1 MKGDRSTQLVVGA
14 GLPGIAAS
22 LALAGRG
29 DDVVLLDSAP
39 EIGGLLRS
47 YEVEGFSYD
56 YGTHFANRTG
66 IAELDEF
73 LFGGFESEWI
83 DFPALRAGNFW
94 NGVLN
99 EANDNPDLNT
109 LGRDGHDRCLAELLT
124 APGWVGD
131 ETPEDARQYLF
142 AEYGPSLIEGFFDPV
157 FKKFTGLTSDGLH
170 HQANQLFN
178 LRRFAVLD
186 PSATLE
192 LKRSARFDAKVSF
205 HHRDHFAGHRTC
217 MYPRSGGVGRWI
229 EQLGS
234 KLEKAGVK
242 VVAGVGIERIE
253 VSDGRVTK
261 VSAGD
266 LEVVPR
272 NVFWAGAPAVFCK
285 LAGMALE
292 GKRPEIRAT
301 VLAGLECDKPF
312 LSDCQY
318 CTVFDPGFE
327 AFRVTLYDNFR
338 GGGAGLGRHAASV
351 EFMIDPA
358 RIPSHDWSLL
368 AETEMRRMGL
378 IEEGAKVT
386 ARHEK
391 VVANGFPV
399 QTNEAVA
406 GLAQQVEAVREFENV
421 RLIGRASGE
430 GWFLDGLIRR
440 AYAVA
445 MEVE

>member
-1 MKGDRSTQLVVGA
+1 MRGGPTTQLVVGA

-29 DDVVLLDSAP
+29 DEVVLLDSAP

-47 YEVEGFSYD
+47 YEVDGFFYD

-83 DFPALRAGNFW
+83 EFPALRAGNFW

-109 LGRDGHDRCLAELLT
+109 LGRNGHDRCLAELLT
-124 APGWVGD
+124 APGWGGD
-131 ETPEDARQYLF
+131 KTPEDARQYLL
-142 AEYGPSLIEGFFDPV
+142 AEYGPSLVDRFFDPV
-157 FKKFTGLTSDGLH
+157 FKKFTGLTSHSLH
-170 HQANQLFN
+170 YQANQLFN

-217 MYPRSGGVGRWI
+217 MYPQAGGIGKWI

-234 KLEKAGVK
+234 KLEKAGVR
-242 VVAGVGIERIE
+242 VVAGMGIEHIE

-261 VSAGD
+261 VCAGD
-266 LEVVPR
+266 LVVVPQ
-272 NVFWAGAPAVFCK
+272 NVFWAGAPTVFCK
-285 LAGMALE
+285 LVGIALE
-292 GKRPEIRAT
+292 GKRPEFRAT
-301 VLAGLECDKPF
+301 VLAGLECNRPF
-312 LSDCQY
+312 LSNCQY
-318 CTVFDPGFE
+318 CTVFDPEFE
-327 AFRVTLYDNFR
+327 AFRVTLYNNFR
-338 GGGAGLGRHAASV
+338 GGGARLGRHTTTV

-358 RIPSHDWSLL
+358 RIHSQDWSFL
-368 AETEMRRMGL
+368 AEVELRRMGL
-378 IEEGAKVT
+378 IESGAEVI

-391 VVANGFPV
+391 AIFNGFPV
-399 QTNEAVA
+399 QTNEMVL
-406 GLAQQVEAVREFENV
+406 GLARQVEAIKQFNNV
-421 RLIGRASGE
+421 HLIGRASGE
-430 GWFLDGLIRR
+430 GWFLDSLIKNAYYR
-440 AYAVA
+440 ASEIV
-445 MEVE
+445 